1 MKTNVVTMVLIVVAV
16 VVFLWYA
23 LGFPPTP
30 MRVAGL
36 AILIPAF
43 VLLMVARMQLG
54 DAFSVQAKAS
64 ELVTRGI
71 YSRIRNPIYV
81 FSALM
86 IAGAILWT
94 ERPVFLLIFAV
105 LIPLQMV
112 RARKEAQVLEAKFGT
127 AYLEYK
133 QKTWF

>member
-105 LIPLQMV
+105 LIPLQLV